1 MYIYIYIGFRIERP
15 SCRIAKPQCRVH
27 ADAIGIHPGSPAW
40 HRRLRRKRAAA
51 RARIRSARS
60 AHQEPPASD
69 LVFLSRHHT
78 RPALRELRQ
87 PMGKRGGWEGQQYG
101 QGYGRYSSQ
110 GAYYEKDWYAKGH
123 GKRQGEG
130 SQGGTIPCQL
140 PILRDDAHPRGQSGQ
155 GHRASRASGS
165 RAETAE
171 MGDARSDTS
180 DLTKFVQKLVNVIR
194 RSDGKLRK
202 CEKDQVEA
210 EAQWQEYQKG
220 LQRAFMK
227 ERQRYKDK
235 VQQMKKEQDEH
246 TKMKD
251 NAIRELRGLIE
262 HPERAL
268 TNVIPEAEDVA
279 MDEWRDLITTP
290 VDPWEDLPRL
300 MADAAHGGAGLQD
313 AARKQL
319 MGALGVE
326 PSGERVERTPP
337 RRPQQP
343 PPMTPA
349 NADKRALKEHGAGDG
364 DEATYA
370 GGLTPA
376 AQDPYLTSPSTSG
389 APLPSMRTRSRSH
402 TQGPRVS
409 IKAHTRGAKCRRASM
424 LPSGTSSRSA
434 GPVHWRR
441 PRIRRWWTWRRA
453 TRTTCSQTSLPSH
466 RNPWRSSILRWTA
479 RGRRLFRCVRTYYW
493 PWPYGWR
500 VLS

>member
-1 MYIYIYIGFRIERP
+1 
-15 SCRIAKPQCRVH
+15 
-27 ADAIGIHPGSPAW
+27 
-40 HRRLRRKRAAA
+40 
-51 RARIRSARS
+51 
-60 AHQEPPASD
+60 
-69 LVFLSRHHT
+69 
-78 RPALRELRQ
+78 
-87 PMGKRGGWEGQQYG
+87 MGKRGGWEGQQYG

-123 GKRQGEG
+123 GKRQGKEAKAEP
-130 SQGGTIPCQL
+130 SRVSFPSYEMMPIQG
-140 PILRDDAHPRGQSGQ
+140 DKSGQ

-235 VQQMKKEQDEH
+235 VQQMKTEQDEH

-409 IKAHTRGAKCRRASM
+409 IKAHTRGPVQTGKHATLGDKLEERRASA
-424 LPSGTSSRSA
+424 LA
-434 GPVHWRR
+434 A
-441 PRIRRWWTWRRA
+441 A
-453 TRTTCSQTSLPSH
+453 TNPEMVDLEEGDEDDLLADLTAKPPESLEE
-466 RNPWRSSILRWTA
+466 
-479 RGRRLFRCVRTYYW
+479 
-493 PWPYGWR
+493 
-500 VLS
+500 